1 MNMGIF
7 SRNRFIVQPKLK
19 DVKDTGGIMDADMN
33 LLCYV
38 KHGHSWKESGVMR
51 EMKTT
56 GIRLEGVDG
65 ALLGEIHENPEL
77 SWVRVKRVWGIYDAK
92 RELKGVVEEK
102 MKFIGSH
109 WVLKSPDGD
118 ELATIKGNRKKH
130 KYEVLTKDNQSI
142 ASCNPINKDY
152 YSVDI
157 QRSDFDS
164 FLVLNYII
172 VLDHVSSWRV
182 ERGFGPEF

>member
-1 MNMGIF
+1 MGVF

-38 KHGHSWKESGVMR
+38 KHHHSWKESGVMR

-77 SWVRVKRVWGIYDAK
+77 SWVRVIRAWGIYDAK
-92 RELKGVVEEK
+92 GELKGVVEEK

-109 WVLKSPDGD
+109 WVLESPEGKKI
-118 ELATIKGNRKKH
+118 ATIKGNRKKH
-130 KYEVLTKDNQSI
+130 KYEVLTTDKQPI
-142 ASCNPINKDY
+142 ARCYPINKDT

-164 FLVLNYII
+164 FLVLSYIV
-172 VLDHVSSWRV
+172 VLDRVTSWRV
-182 ERGFGPEF
+182 ERGFGQRF